1 MIGITKC
8 EKDFDKYLLWLDYFD
23 ARYCVL
29 DYKDEEAFKKFNVC
43 SGLILSGGVDIYPEI
58 YNDWETADDSG
69 TFNPERDGFELN
81 LLRIAVEKKV
91 PVLGI
96 CRGCQLINVY
106 FRGSL
111 IYDIETIRNVN
122 HRKISDKQQRLHEVT
137 VLPDSLLSDIV
148 KIHAGKVTSSHH
160 QAIDRPGE
168 GLIVSA
174 KAPDSIIEAIEYDD
188 TSKTHFLLG
197 IQWHPERFENF
208 DNEFSGNIILK
219 FIAETN

>member
-8 EKDFDKYLLWLDYFD
+8 ERDFDKYLNWLDYFN

-29 DYKDEEAFKKFNVC
+29 DYKDEETFKKFDVC
-43 SGLILSGGVDIYPEI
+43 SGLILSGGIDIYPEI
-58 YNDWETADDSG
+58 YNDWETADDAGS
-69 TFNPERDGFELN
+69 FNPERDGFELN
-81 LLRIAVEKKV
+81 LLRIAVDRMV

-111 IYDIETIRNVN
+111 IYDIETVRNVN
-122 HRKISDKQQRLHEVT
+122 HRKLCDKQQRLHDVNI
-137 VLPDSLLSDIV
+137 LPDSLLSDIL
-148 KIHAGKVTSSHH
+148 KTKTGKVTSSHH
-160 QAIDRPGE
+160 QAVDRPGE

-174 KAPDSIIEAIEYDD
+174 KAPDGIIEAIEYGDK
-188 TSKTHFLLG
+188 SGKHFLLG

-208 DNEFSGNIILK
+208 ENELSKNIILK
-219 FIAETN
+219 FISETN